1 MGVHGDGDC
10 GMEASDLVQP
20 ESKQEYTESE
30 LDHSTDRSSGSFA
43 DSTLSSCIASNLLQ
57 SNGSSEYISPSSG
70 IEREEGNLSDSVASI
85 SPGHSPGGYV
95 LKPHRLSIEIE
106 QPQIST
112 LQSPLIKSLISP
124 TVETA
129 IEAHRPALF
138 DDHVASS
145 YVPGSL
151 HLAPDSTI
159 ERLVQ
164 RLGAVPLIR
173 QLAED
178 LAHRDRELVMF
189 KLKADDRERALKKM
203 LVEVEV
209 SNADIEKRLA
219 TCLIKHP
226 CTEGTTD
233 RSGDEAGY
241 TDAIDDM
248 IQQAL
253 DEEDTFS
260 VVDSASILN
269 YEEDNGDNCSLTT
282 PKASFRGKAK
292 TIPTD
297 ASSVRSFNTQNSS
310 KIRRWKDY
318 FWGIKPDEG
327 KTGNR
332 ARTASVSS
340 TISAKNTRYGPFI
353 SPNRVDIGPVLPY
366 PTPSPVLPTETPYD
380 SIQAPQAAKRLPC
393 TLDFHQNSNFNEP
406 LNSRFKAAAMAAEST
421 SGSSSATLVHQ
432 KRPDRAASLA
442 LKLVADARFP
452 NGYTTPS
459 TLTSPVNTRAMRT
472 RQSSKSA
479 HQQSQI
485 SEFRSGGVRDD
496 LQRIIARNTT
506 KSSSTHKQRTT
517 SVSSASSARQGP
529 YGNTRLASSAKDKAP
544 GMLQASQ
551 SSTLPDVSLGPVEMD
566 MIVPHAVQPP
576 TLLQSWNEH
585 YPADYLTDRF
595 GFIYDKRQ
603 RSRSTNSTRTQDSDT
618 EGVTE
623 HSTTHEIRAQDGQEA
638 SSTECPCKVRPIQ
651 SPTMSSEP
659 SKLPQR
665 QAPSILERITR
676 HSTSLVPPPPTR
688 VFSEVPLALR
698 DKSGTST
705 VEEST
710 IKLLLSQLSDMHES
724 LQRDRSIKWNEFLRR
739 VREERRRGE
748 TEEHKM
754 QEVLMADGE
763 LIGVSTLGNSGKGG
777 KQRWK
782 EFRRLVLGG
791 IPVSYRWKVNLAH
804 SLNHLAPI

>member
-10 GMEASDLVQP
+10 GMETSDLVQP
-20 ESKQEYTESE
+20 ESKQDYTENE
-30 LDHSTDRSSGSFA
+30 LDLSTDRSSGSFA
-43 DSTLSSCIASNLLQ
+43 DSTLSSGNVSNLLQ
-57 SNGSSEYISPSSG
+57 SNSSSEYVTSSSG
-70 IEREEGNLSDSVASI
+70 RERDEGNLSDSVASL
-85 SPGHSPGGYV
+85 SPGHSLGSHG
-95 LKPHRLSIEIE
+95 LKPHRLSIKTE

-151 HLAPDSTI
+151 HLAVDSTI

-178 LAHRDRELVMF
+178 LAHRDRELVIF
-189 KLKADDRERALKKM
+189 RLKADDRERALKKM

-219 TCLIKHP
+219 ACLIKHP
-226 CTEGTTD
+226 YAEGTSD

-241 TDAIDDM
+241 TDTINDM

-260 VVDSASILN
+260 VVDSASVFN
-269 YEEDNGDNCSLTT
+269 YEEDNGDHCSLTT
-282 PKASFRGKAK
+282 PKASLRGKAK
-292 TIPTD
+292 VIPTD
-297 ASSVRSFNTQNSS
+297 ASSVRSVATQNSS

-318 FWGIKPDEG
+318 FWGMKVDEG
-327 KTGNR
+327 KTRNR

-340 TISAKNTRYGPFI
+340 TVSGTNTRYDSII
-353 SPNRVDIGPVLPY
+353 SPNRVDTGLNLQY
-366 PTPSPVLPTETPYD
+366 PAPSPVLPSETPYD
-380 SIQAPQAAKRLPC
+380 SIPTVQTTKRLPC

-406 LNSRFKAAAMAAEST
+406 LNSRLKAAAMAAEST

-432 KRPDRAASLA
+432 KKPDKAASLA

-459 TLTSPVNTRAMRT
+459 TSTSPVNTRAMWT
-472 RQSSKSA
+472 RQTSKST
-479 HQQSQI
+479 HQHV
-485 SEFRSGGVRDD
+485 SEFRTGGVRDD
-496 LQRIIARNTT
+496 LQRIIARNATI
-506 KSSSTHKQRTT
+506 SSTAHRQRTT
-517 SVSSASSARQGP
+517 SVSSTSSARQGP
-529 YGNTRLASSAKDKAP
+529 YGNTRLVTSAKDKAP
-544 GMLQASQ
+544 GVLQASQ
-551 SSTLPDVSLGPVEMD
+551 NPVLPDASLGPVEMD

-603 RSRSTNSTRTQDSDT
+603 RSRSNNSTRTQDSSTEDVT
-618 EGVTE
+618 EG
-623 HSTTHEIRAQDGQEA
+623 STTAEIRAQDEQDA
-638 SSTECPCKVRPIQ
+638 SSSECPCKVRPVQ

-659 SKLPQR
+659 SQPPPR
-665 QAPSILERITR
+665 QPPSILERMTR
-676 HSTSLVPPPPTR
+676 HSTSIVPPPPIR

-698 DKSGTST
+698 DKSGAST

-710 IKLLLSQLSDMHES
+710 IRVLLSQLSDMHES
-724 LQRDRSIKWNEFLRR
+724 LQRDRSIKWNEFLRK

-748 TEEHKM
+748 AEEHRM
-754 QEVLMADGE
+754 PEVLMADGE

-791 IPVSYRWKVNLAH
+791 IPVSYRWKVNLTH
-804 SLNHLAPI
+804 SLCHIAPV